1 VTPIQLQ
8 AALWIPMVLVGGAL
22 SSYTLAH
29 YAIDLMVI
37 RRDEAVT
44 GLQREIA
51 WHRVRAELSRVLGWI
66 VFLMF
71 GLMAA
76 GWSID
81 PAVRSLIMFGT
92 MFYWFYAAA
101 RAYQMRLRYAEIGE
115 EKRGADDHVTGV

>member
-22 SSYTLAH
+22 STYTMAH

-92 MFYWFYAAA
+92 MIYWFYAAA
-101 RAYQMRLRYAEIGE
+101 RAFQMRLRYGAGGE
-115 EKRGADDHVTGV
+115 EKRGGDDIVTGV